1 MDFYPILPQ
10 LTHVDVDELMTDWV
24 GEVGGWLLQHVEGW
38 FGLTFDTFVWVRD
51 EL

>member
-1 MDFYPILPQ
+1 MDFYPNLPQ

-24 GEVGGWLLQHVEGW
+24 GEGGGWLLQHVEGW